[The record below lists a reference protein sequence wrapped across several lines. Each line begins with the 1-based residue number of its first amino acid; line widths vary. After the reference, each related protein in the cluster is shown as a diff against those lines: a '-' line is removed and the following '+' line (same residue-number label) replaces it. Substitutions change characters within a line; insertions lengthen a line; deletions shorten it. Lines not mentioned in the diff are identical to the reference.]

1 MFFESN
7 IVINIVFIIVLI
19 VLDVKYCFL
28 YCFYCSLTTILFTA
42 ERAHPPPLQPRPR
55 ACQRAGLP
63 TPAGPR
69 VRCVP
74 LRAKALP
81 RSCARAARPAPGGRD
96 PLAAAAAMEQVE
108 VGRRGRP
115 CVERDPLAAAAAEE
129 QAEEGR
135 RGRPCTPHRS
145 SENGGRPHRTGPCRL
160 APMGPNFQTHVYEPL
175 GELHGELWAQGA
187 AFGRVG
193 PLRRQLL
200 LLYHPCLAY
209 LSQPLECSDGPEN
222 GRSARRPT

>member
-1 MFFESN
+1 MSN
-7 IVINIVFIIVLI
+7 IVFCIVFIVL
-19 VLDVKYCFL
+19 LL
-28 YCFYCSLTTILFTA
+28 QYCSPHSGRIRRRCN
-42 ERAHPPPLQPRPR
+42 RAHAPASGPTCPHRRAHVAVACRCAPRRSPV
-55 ACQRAGLP
+55 A
-63 TPAGPR
+63 
-69 VRCVP
+69 
-74 LRAKALP
+74 AL
-81 RSCARAARPAPGGRD
+81 ARPAPGGRD

-200 LLYHPCLAY
+200 SPYHPCLAY

>member
-1 MFFESN
+1 
-7 IVINIVFIIVLI
+7 
-19 VLDVKYCFL
+19 
-28 YCFYCSLTTILFTA
+28 
-42 ERAHPPPLQPRPR
+42 
-55 ACQRAGLP
+55 
-63 TPAGPR
+63 
-69 VRCVP
+69 
-74 LRAKALP
+74 
-81 RSCARAARPAPGGRD
+81 
-96 PLAAAAAMEQVE
+96 MEQVE

-115 CVERDPLAAAAAEE
+115 CGERDPLAAAAADE